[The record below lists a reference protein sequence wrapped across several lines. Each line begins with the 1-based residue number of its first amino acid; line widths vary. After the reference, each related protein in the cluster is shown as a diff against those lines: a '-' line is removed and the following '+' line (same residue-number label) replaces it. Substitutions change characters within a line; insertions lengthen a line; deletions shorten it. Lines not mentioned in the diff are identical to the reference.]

1 VRWWRKKQ
9 NQKYQVEAG
18 YIPIVGHI
26 NSKMGIVLFH
36 LSTKKIY
43 SRIVII
49 MTITLKHSAQ
59 KIST

>member
-26 NSKMGIVLFH
+26 NSKIGIVLFH
-36 LSTKKIY
+36 LSTKKI
-43 SRIVII
+43 
-49 MTITLKHSAQ
+49 AE
-59 KIST
+59 